1 MQVDAVLVCAKLSR
15 MFWRIEGDR
24 GASVDGD
31 LVHLRLVAS
40 NFPLPKLHDLSM
52 RRRCGVAD
60 RSLVDPMVRGS
71 DRPVGDSLLDP
82 GQPAGA
88 PPQCAERGWS
98 SCRTPRVF
106 HSFPSVRFL
115 AGAGHYGY

>member
-1 MQVDAVLVCAKLSR
+1 MQADAVLVCAELSR

-71 DRPVGDSLLDP
+71 DWPVGDSLLDP

-88 PPQCAERGWS
+88 PAERGWS
-98 SCRTPRVF
+98 SCGTPRVI
-106 HSFPSVRFL
+106 HSFPVCLFL
-115 AGAGHYGY
+115 AGAAHYEY